1 MSELLKFSLDL
12 NLPCH
17 KLSLVRLPRS
27 STPKRHTAR
36 EAVRHKR
43 GASPNFSASLPN
55 CFIGDLLFH
64 PHARLLRA
72 GTRNRGVWEIDV
84 DGRQATPICATQW
97 IGTLAANQTNRWFT
111 FNWPASWHMVW
122 TVMPTT
128 PSAVGAQIT
137 WSVAV
142 QRSNAEF
149 ATYWITVQ
157 NLTNVPVTFEGRYA
171 ILSRY

>member
-1 MSELLKFSLDL
+1 M
-12 NLPCH
+12 
-17 KLSLVRLPRS
+17 
-27 STPKRHTAR
+27 
-36 EAVRHKR
+36 
-43 GASPNFSASLPN
+43 
-55 CFIGDLLFH
+55 
-64 PHARLLRA
+64 LRA
-72 GTRNRGVWEIDV
+72 GTRNRGAWEIPV
-84 DGRQATPICATQW
+84 DGWLAEPVKGLQFT
-97 IGTLAANQTNRWFT
+97 GTLQPNQTNRWFT

-128 PSAVGAQIT
+128 PNTSGAQIT

-142 QRSNAEF
+142 QRASPEY